1 LVFKKK
7 LNKIEFN
14 MIIHHSE
21 DRALIVVSKG
31 QKLVSTLTK
40 DVTDLGLKG
49 GLISGL
55 GALIHAELG
64 YYHLE
69 HKDYLRKTFSEM
81 DYELISLTGNISLK
95 DGNPYIHVHA
105 ALGDN
110 QFRVFGGHLFEAE
123 VAVTAEVSIIPLG
136 KMPVRELD
144 KQLGLATICKIQ

>member
-1 LVFKKK
+1 
-7 LNKIEFN
+7 

>member
-1 LVFKKK
+1 
-7 LNKIEFN
+7 

-40 DVTDLGLKG
+40 DVCDLGLRG

-55 GALIHAELG
+55 GALIHVELG

-144 KQLGLATICKIQ
+144 KNIGLATICKIQ

>member
-1 LVFKKK
+1 
-7 LNKIEFN
+7 
-14 MIIHHSE
+14 
-21 DRALIVVSKG
+21 
-31 QKLVSTLTK
+31 
-40 DVTDLGLKG
+40 
-49 GLISGL
+49 
-55 GALIHAELG
+55 LIHVELG

-144 KQLGLATICKIQ
+144 KNIGLATICKIQ

>member
-1 LVFKKK
+1 
-7 LNKIEFN
+7 

-21 DRALIVVSKG
+21 EKVLIVVPKG
-31 QKLVSTLTK
+31 EKLVATLTR
-40 DVTDLGLKG
+40 DVSDLGLKG

-55 GALIHAELG
+55 GALIDVELG

-69 HKDYLRKTFSEM
+69 EKDYHRKTFSEM
-81 DYELISLTGNISLK
+81 DYELISLTGNLSLK
-95 DGNPYIHVHA
+95 EGKPYIHVHA

-110 QFRVFGGHLFEAE
+110 QFRVFGGHLFEAN

-144 KQLGLATICKIQ
+144 PKLGLATICRMS